1 MNIEGLWK
9 YDKLIKAY
17 EAEVQHN
24 MELEKDYDNLLEELE
39 EYKEKIITARQELE
53 DLKKTRYI
61 WDATRR
67 EWLPESGTLQ
77 QIQRHVAFPLIAK
90 VGGEIHES

>member
-9 YDKLIKAY
+9 YDKLIKVY

-53 DLKKTRYI
+53 DLKKHGT
-61 WDATRR
+61 
-67 EWLPESGTLQ
+67 SGT
-77 QIQRHVAFPLIAK
+77 QRAASGCRNQAPCSRFKAT
-90 VGGEIHES
+90 